1 MQIGY
6 YAARPVTLA
15 VTLAGRHYQV
25 TLAASTLAYAYLP
38 VQGPGNTVDITSV
51 TPDPQICIGT
61 VTIGNVQASAAGAPV
76 PASPLPS

>member
-1 MQIGY
+1 VGFGGHQY
-6 YAARPVTLA
+6 RVA
-15 VTLAGRHYQV
+15 
-25 TLAASTLAYAYLP
+25 LAASELAYAYLP